1 MKITMYTQS
10 NAYVRKLSSGI
21 TLALLLLSA
30 IVLLIP
36 VANVHAAISGTPT
49 LGAVDT
55 VPTPTTYT
63 QASTNI
69 NITAGGKTVSA
80 INGVA
85 HTGLFAINFTGVTFS
100 GAQFYLTISPDGLNN
115 INTSAG
121 DVRYAGPF
129 TKSNFASAS
138 CAGTL
143 CKETFG
149 GNDYYI
155 GTTSGGVPVIE
166 GPIPVNISSA
176 FNYIKVYDGSCG
188 TNPAFCGAGVA
199 VAAGFVQVQPGLT
212 LKYYSGYAG
221 ILETVY
227 GGGFPVST
235 LINLNYSFTY
245 TSFANPVVYTT
256 MVGNWTGMIGVN
268 TGRGYFS
275 QSASMIDT
283 KQVIN
288 PPPIPPIASVNI
300 SITATRYNGASTVV
314 YAHTTFAEDSRF
326 ISEVLAFDSGGHR
339 LSTSNP
345 FTLGMA
351 YGNFNGSATMTCTD
365 DFEVCPLFTQD
376 AVSNGTLII
385 AGNESLVN
393 SAVTFFVGSN
403 QYGGAFTSIGSTTSN
418 GNGNFNGT
426 ATLPALAIGL
436 HLVEVRNNGV
446 IYWFQIF
453 IQPSLVLTPSG
464 GPVHQLVK
472 VTGYGFPA
480 GANIYLYWYEIS
492 YDGIY
497 YNLNTT
503 SGVLINITVPAD
515 GHFSGVQF
523 YALHSWGGYHEVVA
537 STGFVRD
544 PDYVPALQ
552 IATTSFDLT
561 PQIAVSQIS
570 INSNVKGW
578 LNLTGTGFNPEEAYY
593 VSIDNA
599 LFGAGYPGFISAENG
614 NLFLNF
620 TSTGYQPG
628 WHQVEIFVNCDWED
642 DVCYSSAGSYAP
654 VAYAYFNVTTTGS
667 YIGSGSGGLP
677 ASVITDI
684 TNINNNVNTI
694 LGWQATIY
702 GMNTNIGTI
711 NTNVATILG
720 WGPTI
725 TDISTHVNTILG
737 WQINATTI
745 SSINTNLNGIKATL
759 ATITGTLQTI
769 INDITAATTAANGAK
784 TSADAA
790 STAAT
795 NAKSSVSDTE
805 TYVLVVAVL
814 AAITLVLELAILV
827 RKLD

>member
-1 MKITMYTQS
+1 M
-10 NAYVRKLSSGI
+10 
-21 TLALLLLSA
+21 
-30 IVLLIP
+30 LIP

-49 LGAVDT
+49 LGAVDA

-63 QASTNI
+63 QSSASI
-69 NITAGGKTVSA
+69 NITAGGNAVSA

-100 GAQFYLTISPDGLNN
+100 GAQFYLTMSPDGLNN

-143 CKETFG
+143 CREVFG

-166 GPIPVNISSA
+166 GPIPVNISSL

-221 ILETVY
+221 MLETVY
-227 GGGFPVST
+227 GGGFPLNT
-235 LINLNYSFTY
+235 LINMNYSFTY
-245 TSFANPVVYTT
+245 TSFANPVVYTP
-256 MVGNWTGMIGVN
+256 MVGNWTGMIGIN

-288 PPPIPPIASVNI
+288 PPTLVPILSVNI
-300 SITATRYNGASTVV
+300 LFTATHYNGASTVV
-314 YAHTTFAEDSRF
+314 YANTTFAEDSRF
-326 ISEVLAFDSGGHR
+326 ISEVLALDSSGHP

-345 FTLGMA
+345 LESGVA
-351 YGNFNGSATMTCTD
+351 WANFNGSATGTCDGVT
-365 DFEVCPLFTQD
+365 VCPLNTQD

-393 SAVTFFVGSN
+393 SAVTFFVGST
-403 QYGGAFTSIGSTTSN
+403 QYGGAFTSIGSVTSN
-418 GNGNFNGT
+418 AAGNFNGT
-426 ATLPALAIGL
+426 ATLPALSIGL

-453 IQPSLVLTPSG
+453 IEPSLVLTPSS
-464 GPVHQLVK
+464 GPVHTVVK

-503 SGVLINITVPAD
+503 SGALINITVPSD
-515 GHFSGVQF
+515 GHFSGIQF

-544 PDYVPALQ
+544 PDYIPVVEVAS
-552 IATTSFDLT
+552 TSFDVT
-561 PQIAVSQIS
+561 PQIAISPTS

-578 LNLTGTGFNPEEAYY
+578 LNVTGTGFNPEEAYY

-599 LFGAGYPGFISAENG
+599 LFGAGYPGFVSAENG
-614 NLFLNF
+614 DFYVNF

-628 WHQVEIFVNCDWED
+628 WHQVEVFPNCDW
-642 DVCYSSAGSYAP
+642 YSYSCSSFYGHFAP
-654 VAYAYFNVTTTGS
+654 VAYTFFNVTTIGAYTG
-667 YIGSGSGGLP
+667 GGSGGLP
-677 ASVITDI
+677 ASVITEI

-694 LGWQATIY
+694 LGWQSTIY

-711 NTNVATILG
+711 SSNVGTILG

-725 TDISTHVNTILG
+725 TDINTHVTTILG
-737 WQINATTI
+737 WQSTIIDINSTV
-745 SSINTNLNGIKATL
+745 NGLKATL
-759 ATITGTLQTI
+759 VTMGGTLTTI
-769 INDITAATTAANGAK
+769 INGITSATTAANAAK